1 MTAEGGPVSKESL
14 GLPPVLAAPPRRSRR
29 HRVIVAVAAHL
40 AVILGTAG
48 VIALIQWS
56 DGSAGPAATLTS
68 PGDGQGTT
76 AAFSPDGKTL
86 AISEGRVTLWDV
98 ATRHRIATVTEPGAA
113 IGSIAFNPD
122 GSMLAGTDD
131 ALGRTYLWNVATG
144 HLTATL
150 TDPAGTQGVGSVAFS
165 PDGRTLA
172 AGDIKGSTYLW
183 NVATGHLAAT
193 LTDPSTQ
200 GVGSAAFSP
209 NGRTLATSDGNGNT
223 YLWNV
228 ATRHPAATL
237 TTPGSLGV
245 PSVAFSPD
253 GRMLA
258 TGDVPGDD
266 VQLWDVGGGR

>member
-131 ALGRTYLWNVATG
+131 VLGR
-144 HLTATL
+144 
-150 TDPAGTQGVGSVAFS
+150 
-165 PDGRTLA
+165 
-172 AGDIKGSTYLW
+172 TYLW

-200 GVGSAAFSP
+200 GVGSVAFSP

-237 TTPGSLGV
+237 TTRGSLGV